1 MRNTDKSIETWGN
14 RGDKYPPVS
23 LILKEKGGGI
33 VLKVEYGDIFLTR
46 GDSASFSVRVTQ
58 PDGAE
63 YRLEPGDAMVF
74 TVKRSTDD
82 ARHVFSIDPED
93 TSGLDYGEYQ
103 YDVQLTRARGNRV
116 STVLGPHRFCVM
128 EEVSF

>member
-1 MRNTDKSIETWGN
+1 M
-14 RGDKYPPVS
+14 
-23 LILKEKGGGI
+23 
-33 VLKVEYGDIFLTR
+33 LKVEYGDIFLTR
-46 GDSASFSVRVTQ
+46 GDSASFSVRVMQ
-58 PDGAE
+58 PDGAA
-63 YRLEPGDAMVF
+63 YTLETGDEILF
-74 TVKRSTDD
+74 TVKASTEDTQ
-82 ARHVFSIDPED
+82 HVIQKSGPLFSIDPED

>member
-1 MRNTDKSIETWGN
+1 M
-14 RGDKYPPVS
+14 
-23 LILKEKGGGI
+23 
-33 VLKVEYGDIFLTR
+33 LKVEYGDIFLTR
-46 GDSASFSVRVTQ
+46 GDSASFSVCVTQ

-82 ARHVFSIDPED
+82 ARHVIQKDGPLFSIDPED
-93 TSGLDYGEYQ
+93 TNGLDYGEYQ